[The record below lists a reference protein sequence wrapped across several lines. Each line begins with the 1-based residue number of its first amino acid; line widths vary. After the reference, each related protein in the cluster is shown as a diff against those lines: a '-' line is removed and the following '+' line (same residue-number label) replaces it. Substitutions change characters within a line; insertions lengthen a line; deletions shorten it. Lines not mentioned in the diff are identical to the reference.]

1 MLLFE
6 NPLARFCLATPGPLL
21 TAGPANAAPSRHVA
35 LAPLVFW
42 SRLIQAAAVVLTL
55 SAVLLLAPDL
65 GERVFN
71 LVYYQQLSGPVQA
84 PAPVAGYIRF
94 ANGIIGAVMAGWMF
108 MVIMLARGPFVA
120 GQALAW
126 RTIAY
131 PLAGWYAVDTA
142 FSAAHGVW
150 GNVLLNTGTA
160 VMFSI
165 PLPASRKYFGT
176 GP

>member
-1 MLLFE
+1 MIGRITGT
-6 NPLARFCLATPGPLL
+6 LAEKSP
-21 TAGPANAAPSRHVA
+21 
-35 LAPLVFW
+35 PLVLVDVGGVGYEVDVPMSTFYN
-42 SRLIQAAAVVLTL
+42 L
-55 SAVLLLAPDL
+55 PGL

-71 LVYYQQLSGPVQA
+71 LVYFQQLTSPVPA
-84 PAPVAGYIRF
+84 PAPVAGYIQF

-108 MVIMLARGPFVA
+108 TVIMLARGPFLA

-142 FSAAHGVW
+142 FSIAHGVW

-160 VMFSI
+160 LMFGI
-165 PLPASRKYFGT
+165 PLVASRKHFRT
-176 GP
+176 TP

>member
-1 MLLFE
+1 M
-6 NPLARFCLATPGPLL
+6 A
-21 TAGPANAAPSRHVA
+21 V
-35 LAPLVFW
+35 APLVFW
-42 SRLIQAAAVVLTL
+42 SRLIQAAAAVVLTL
-55 SAVLLLAPDL
+55 SAVLMLAPDL

-71 LVYYQQLSGPVQA
+71 LVYFQQLASPVPA
-84 PAPVAGYIRF
+84 PAPVAGYIQF

-108 MVIMLARGPFVA
+108 TVIMLARGPFQA

-142 FSAAHGVW
+142 FSIAHGVW

-160 VMFSI
+160 LMFGI
-165 PLPASRKYFGT
+165 PLVASRKHFRT
-176 GP
+176 TP